1 MPTKQPP
8 LFPNQFKLLTE
19 LGERLR
25 LARLRRGLGI
35 GVVCE
40 RAAIS
45 RMTLYRAERGEA
57 AVAMGTYLRILSVL
71 KLEADLNKI
80 AADDRLGQMVQDS
93 LLKPRR
99 TRKVA
104 TTLKPTLKA
113 TSKAMP

>member
-8 LFPNQFKLLTE
+8 FFPNQVKLLTE

-25 LARLRRGLGI
+25 LARLRRSLGI
-35 GVVCE
+35 DVVCE

-71 KLEADLNKI
+71 KLEADLSKI
-80 AADDRLGQMVQDS
+80 AADDRLGQLIQDS
-93 LLKPRR
+93 QLKPRR
-99 TRKVA
+99 TRKA
-104 TTLKPTLKA
+104 APTPKIA
-113 TSKAMP
+113 P